1 MTNSKLYRISS
12 IPEIHR
18 LMGLPKP
25 HHPLISIVD
34 LKGLRNDTG
43 IDAVVFDLYVISMKR
58 GCEGLHY
65 GQQKYDFDE
74 GLMAFMSPGQILR
87 GEENGVPSNLEGW
100 MLFIH
105 PDFLWNTSLAA
116 KIRRYEY
123 FSYATSEALFLSDK
137 EEIVINDL
145 VRNIKTEYDNNMDK
159 FSQDIIISHL
169 ETLLNY
175 AERFYQRQFIT
186 RKITNHQVL
195 NQVEELLTKYLNN
208 EALLSEGLP
217 SVRYFADAL
226 NISAKYLSSLL
237 KQLTGQTMQQ
247 IIHEKLIEK
256 AKEKLSTTRMSVSEI
271 AYQLGFEHPQ
281 SFNKLF
287 KSKTK
292 QSPLDFRQSFN

>member
-1 MTNSKLYRISS
+1 MAKSKPYRISS
-12 IPEIHR
+12 ITEIHR

-25 HHPLISIVD
+25 HNPLISIVD

-43 IDAVVFDLYVISMKR
+43 IEAVVFDLYVISMKR
-58 GCEGLHY
+58 GCDGLHY

-74 GLMAFMSPGQILR
+74 GLMAFMSPGQVLR
-87 GEENGVPSNLEGW
+87 GEENGVPANLEGW

-116 KIRRYEY
+116 KIRRYDY

-137 EEIVINDL
+137 EEAVINDL
-145 VRNIKTEYDNNMDK
+145 VRHIKTEYDANMDR

-186 RKITNHQVL
+186 RKISNHQVL
-195 NQVEELLTKYLNN
+195 DQVEALLTVYLNN
-208 EALLSEGLP
+208 EMLLSKGLP
-217 SVRYFADAL
+217 SVQYFADAL
-226 NISAKYLSSLL
+226 NISTKYLSSLL

-292 QSPLDFRQSFN
+292 QSPLDFRQTFN

>member
-1 MTNSKLYRISS
+1 M
-12 IPEIHR
+12 E
-18 LMGLPKP
+18 LPKP

-43 IDAVVFDLYVISMKR
+43 IEAVIFDLYVISMKR
-58 GCEGLHY
+58 GCDGLYY

-74 GLMAFMSPGQILR
+74 GLMAFMSPGQVLR
-87 GEENGVPSNLEGW
+87 GEENGVPPDLEGW

-105 PDFLWNTSLAA
+105 PDFLWNTSLAT

-123 FSYATSEALFLSDK
+123 FSYATHEALFLSDK
-137 EEIVINDL
+137 EEIVINEL
-145 VRNIKTEYDNNMDK
+145 VKNIKAEYYSNMDK
-159 FSQDIIISHL
+159 YSQDIIISHL

-195 NQVEELLTKYLNN
+195 GQVEEILANYLNN
-208 EALLSEGLP
+208 AARLSEGLP
-217 SVRYFADAL
+217 SVQYFANAL
-226 NISAKYLSSLL
+226 NISSKYLSSLL

-247 IIHEKLIEK
+247 IIHGKLIEK
-256 AKEKLSTTRMSVSEI
+256 AKEQLSTTTMSVSEI
-271 AYQLGFEHPQ
+271 AYNLGFEHPQ

-287 KSKTK
+287 KSKTN
-292 QSPLDFRQSFN
+292 QSPLEFRQSFN